1 MPIAFAPSSH
11 VEPSASATSAHA
23 AADRPTDAA
32 CCFHCGLPTGAAQ
45 HALRAEVGG
54 MSRAFCCAG
63 CLALAQAL
71 DQAGFAHLYGGE
83 FRFGRPLDGAARARL
98 EPVWQAYD
106 TEELRA
112 RFVRR
117 LDGATEARPE
127 ERPQQRPQERFEI
140 TLAPENIRCAA
151 CAWLIEQKL
160 AQLPGVETAVAN
172 LATRRVLVRWRGRA
186 LTVAALLGALADIG
200 YTAWPFE
207 FSAADRQDS
216 AARRGLLMRL
226 AVAMLG
232 MMQVMM
238 YAWPVYTHEGTIAAT
253 HLRLLQWASLALTLP
268 VIVYSAAPVFAG
280 AWRSLRQRHVGM
292 DVPVALGL
300 AAAFGASLLATVRG
314 TGEVYYDSVTMF
326 VALLLLA
333 RYLELRVRQ
342 ASRSGAEMLA
352 RQLPATCEQLFPD
365 GTVRRVPVA
374 RLAPGDRV
382 RVRAGE
388 IVPADGE
395 ILEGSS
401 DLDESMLSGESRPV
415 PRGPGQAVLAG
426 CYNASSPLVIA
437 VRRVGAGTRLA
448 EIVALLERALADKPR
463 LAVIADRVAAWFVA
477 ALLLI
482 AAAVGLLWWAIAPE
496 RALMVTVAV
505 LVVSCPCALSL
516 ATPAALAAAGA
527 ALSRRGVL
535 LTRGHALET
544 LAGVTDVVL
553 DKTGTLTEGRFAVAN
568 VIALGRVAQAE
579 CLALAAALCRG
590 GEHPVARAL
599 VAAAERA
606 ASPGGV
612 SGSTAGDLNFE
623 PRLTQL
629 RNRPGQGVEALLD
642 GRPIRV
648 GRRDFVEALVPPVL
662 VPPHAGAARA
672 GYAGAGS
679 ARSRRQRRRPRC
691 AAPPSARRRLAG
703 VAGRRR
709 RTARRLRA
717 VGHRARAGGQPA
729 GAPARARPALPSGFG
744 RQPADGALVGPPFRY
759 RGRARTR
766 QPRGQARLRGRP
778 AARWRGGT
786 CDRRWHQRWAGAGPG
801 AGVDRAGQRRAAC
814 AGRRRCGADPRRYCR
829 HRHRAGHRAPRTG
842 GDPAE
847 PGLGL
852 RLQRGG
858 HSAGGQRP
866 CHRLDGRGRHVAVL
880 AAGGRQCLAAA
891 ARAEGALAM
900 DTLFLLVPM
909 SLALVALIA
918 AALWWALRAGQYD
931 DLERPGQAILL
942 DNDRP
947 DAGGGAARRPGRCDL
962 HH

>member
-11 VEPSASATSAHA
+11 AEPSASATSAHA
-23 AADRPTDAA
+23 AADGPADAA
-32 CCFHCGLPTGAAQ
+32 CCFHCGLPTGAARD
-45 HALRAEVGG
+45 ALRAEVGG

-127 ERPQQRPQERFEI
+127 ERPQQRPEERPQQRPQERFEI

-200 YTAWPFE
+200 YTACPFE

-268 VIVYSAAPVFAG
+268 VIVYSAAPIFAG

-448 EIVALLERALADKPR
+448 EIVALLERALSDKPR

-482 AAAVGLLWWAIAPE
+482 AAAVGPLWWAIAPE

-568 VIALGRVAQAE
+568 VIALGKLAQGD

-599 VAAAERA
+599 VAAAECA

-612 SGSTAGDLNFE
+612 SGSTAGGLNFE

-662 VPPHAGAARA
+662 VPPTLVPPAPDTPALVPSDRA
-672 GYAGAGS
+672 GNDAALDALRRHLHDGASPVWLGDEGGLLAVFVLSDTERAQAANLLARMRALGLRCHLVSGDSQPTVRWWARHFGIEAAHGRVSPEGKRDYVAALQRDGAVVLAIGDGINDGPVLAQAQVSIALGS
-679 ARSRRQRRRPRC
+679 GAPLAQVGADAVLTHDGIADIATALAIAR
-691 AAPPSARRRLAG
+691 
-703 VAGRRR
+703 
-709 RTARRLRA
+709 
-717 VGHRARAGGQPA
+717 RARAVIRQNLGWAFAYNVVAIPLA
-729 GAPARARPALPSGFG
+729 ASGHVT
-744 RQPADGALVGPPFRY
+744 A
-759 RGRARTR
+759 
-766 QPRGQARLRGRP
+766 
-778 AARWRGGT
+778 WM
-786 CDRRWHQRWAGAGPG
+786 
-801 AGVDRAGQRRAAC
+801 AGVGMS
-814 AGRRRCGADPRRYCR
+814 
-829 HRHRAGHRAPRTG
+829 
-842 GDPAE
+842 
-847 PGLGL
+847 L
-852 RLQRGG
+852 
-858 HSAGGQRP
+858 SS
-866 CHRLDGRGRHVAVL
+866 
-880 AAGGRQCLAAA
+880 
-891 ARAEGALAM
+891 
-900 DTLFLLVPM
+900 LLV
-909 SLALVALIA
+909 VANAWRL
-918 AALWWALRAGQYD
+918 LRVPK
-931 DLERPGQAILL
+931 ER
-942 DNDRP
+942 
-947 DAGGGAARRPGRCDL
+947 
-962 HH
+962 

>member
-1 MPIAFAPSSH
+1 MPIAFAPSTRPQ
-11 VEPSASATSAHA
+11 PSGPAIPIA
-23 AADRPTDAA
+23 AAASDAGS
-32 CCFHCGLPTGAAQ
+32 CFHCGLPTGAAQ
-45 HALRAEVGG
+45 DGLRAQVGG

-71 DQAGFAHLYGGE
+71 DQAGFAHLYAGE
-83 FRFGRPLDGAARARL
+83 FRFGRPLDDAARARL

-106 TEELRA
+106 TDELRA

-117 LDGATEARPE
+117 LDGATARGSE
-127 ERPQQRPQERFEI
+127 ERSEECFEI

-160 AQLPGVETAVAN
+160 AQLPGVDTAVAN
-172 LATRRVLVRWRGRA
+172 LATRRVLVRWRGNA
-186 LTVAALLGALADIG
+186 LTVAGLLGALADIG

-207 FSAADRQDS
+207 LSAADRQDS
-216 AARRGLLMRL
+216 VARRGLLMRL

-238 YAWPVYTHEGTIAAT
+238 YAWPVYTHEGSIAAT

-268 VIVYSAAPVFAG
+268 VIAYSAAPIFAG

-300 AAAFGASLLATVRG
+300 AAAFGASLLATVRAS
-314 TGEVYYDSVTMF
+314 GEVYYDSVTMF

-352 RQLPATCEQLFPD
+352 RQLPATCEQLSAD

-374 RLAPGDRV
+374 RLSPGDRV

-395 ILEGSS
+395 ILEGRS

-437 VRRVGAGTRLA
+437 VREVGAGTRLA

-477 ALLLI
+477 ALLVI
-482 AAAVGLLWWAIAPE
+482 ALAVGLLWWAIAPE

-568 VIALGRVAQAE
+568 VIALGKLAQSD
-579 CLALAAALCRG
+579 CVALAGALCRS

-599 VAAAERA
+599 AAAAERA
-606 ASPGGV
+606 AGPGDV
-612 SGSTAGDLNFE
+612 CRPATAGMDFGQ
-623 PRLTQL
+623 RLTQI

-648 GRRDFVEALVPPVL
+648 GRRDFVDALS
-662 VPPHAGAARA
+662 R
-672 GYAGAGS
+672 S
-679 ARSRRQRRRPRC
+679 ARGVDASGDEPAIDALRHHLHDGASPVWLGDERGL
-691 AAPPSARRRLAG
+691 LAVFVLSDTERG
-703 VAGRRR
+703 QAGELL
-709 RTARRLRA
+709 ARLRA
-717 VGHRARAGGQPA
+717 
-729 GAPARARPALPSGFG
+729 
-744 RQPADGALVGPPFRY
+744 
-759 RGRARTR
+759 
-766 QPRGQARLRGRP
+766 
-778 AARWRGGT
+778 
-786 CDRRWHQRWAGAGPG
+786 
-801 AGVDRAGQRRAAC
+801 
-814 AGRRRCGADPRRYCR
+814 
-829 HRHRAGHRAPRTG
+829 
-842 GDPAE
+842 
-847 PGLGL
+847 LGL
-852 RLQRGG
+852 RCHLVSGDSQPTVRWWARHFGFDAAHGRVSPEGKRDYVAALQR
-858 HSAGGQRP
+858 
-866 CHRLDGRGRHVAVL
+866 DGAVVLAVGDGINDGPVLAQAQVSIALASGAPLAQVGADAVL
-880 AAGGRQCLAAA
+880 THDGIADVATALAIARRTRAVIRQNLGWAFAYNMIAIPLAASGHVTA
-891 ARAEGALAM
+891 WMAGVGMSLSS
-900 DTLFLLVPM
+900 LLV
-909 SLALVALIA
+909 VANAWRL
-918 AALWWALRAGQYD
+918 LRV
-931 DLERPGQAILL
+931 P
-942 DNDRP
+942 N
-947 DAGGGAARRPGRCDL
+947 AR
-962 HH
+962 

>member
-11 VEPSASATSAHA
+11 AQPSGSAVQADAATDANADANADATS
-23 AADRPTDAA
+23 
-32 CCFHCGLPTGAAQ
+32 CFHCGLPAGAAPDV
-45 HALRAEVGG
+45 LRAQIGG
-54 MSRAFCCAG
+54 RSRRFCCAG

-71 DQAGFAHLYGGE
+71 DQAGFAHLYAGE
-83 FRFGRPLDGAARARL
+83 FRFGRPLDAAARARL

-106 TEELRA
+106 TDELRA

-117 LDGATEARPE
+117 LDGAGQARAQ
-127 ERPQQRPQERFEI
+127 ERPQHRFEI

-160 AQLPGVETAVAN
+160 TQLPGVESAVAN
-172 LATRRVLVRWRGRA
+172 LATRRVLVRWRGGA
-186 LTVAALLGALADIG
+186 LTVAGLLGALADIG

-207 FSAADRQDS
+207 FSAADRRDS
-216 AARRGLLMRL
+216 VARRGLLMRL

-268 VIVYSAAPVFAG
+268 VIVYSAAPIFAG

-314 TGEVYYDSVTMF
+314 SGEVYYDSVTMF

-352 RQLPATCEQLFPD
+352 RQLPATCEQLLPD
-365 GTVRRVPVA
+365 GTERRVPVA
-374 RLAPGDRV
+374 RLSPGDRV

-395 ILEGSS
+395 IAEGCS

-415 PRGPGQAVLAG
+415 PRGPGQSVLAG
-426 CYNASSPLVIA
+426 CYNASSPLVIE
-437 VRRVGAGTRLA
+437 VRRVGASTRLA

-482 AAAVGLLWWAIAPE
+482 ALAVGLLWWTIAPA

-544 LAGVTDVVL
+544 LADVTDVVL

-568 VIALGRVAQAE
+568 VIVLGAVTQSD
-579 CLALAAALCRG
+579 CLALAGTLCRG

-599 VAAAERA
+599 AAA
-606 ASPGGV
+606 
-612 SGSTAGDLNFE
+612 AGDRTFAR
-623 PRLTQL
+623 RLTRL
-629 RNRPGQGVEALLD
+629 RNHPGQGAEALLD
-642 GRPIRV
+642 GRPIRI
-648 GRRDFVEALVPPVL
+648 GRRDFVDALAMCGDDDDDSDNASDNASSNASSNASDKAVKNSTNNAPGDQAALDALRHHLHDGASPVWL
-662 VPPHAGAARA
+662 GDRHGLLAVFVLSDTERGQAAEL
-672 GYAGAGS
+672 
-679 ARSRRQRRRPRC
+679 
-691 AAPPSARRRLAG
+691 LA
-703 VAGRRR
+703 
-709 RTARRLRA
+709 RLRA
-717 VGHRARAGGQPA
+717 
-729 GAPARARPALPSGFG
+729 
-744 RQPADGALVGPPFRY
+744 
-759 RGRARTR
+759 
-766 QPRGQARLRGRP
+766 
-778 AARWRGGT
+778 
-786 CDRRWHQRWAGAGPG
+786 
-801 AGVDRAGQRRAAC
+801 
-814 AGRRRCGADPRRYCR
+814 
-829 HRHRAGHRAPRTG
+829 
-842 GDPAE
+842 
-847 PGLGL
+847 LGL
-852 RLQRGG
+852 RCHLISGDSQATVCWWARHFGIHAAHGRVSPEGKRDYVAALQR
-858 HSAGGQRP
+858 
-866 CHRLDGRGRHVAVL
+866 DGAVVLAIGDGINDGPVLAQAQVSIALGSGAPLAQVGADAVL
-880 AAGGRQCLAAA
+880 THDGIADVATALAIARRTRAVIRQNLGWAFAYNVVAIPLAASGHVTA
-891 ARAEGALAM
+891 WMAGVGMSLSS
-900 DTLFLLVPM
+900 LLV
-909 SLALVALIA
+909 VANAWRL
-918 AALWWALRAGQYD
+918 LRV
-931 DLERPGQAILL
+931 PK
-942 DNDRP
+942 
-947 DAGGGAARRPGRCDL
+947 GR
-962 HH
+962 